1 MQFEVKIDE
10 TVTEPKVLILTDK
23 ITNEVNDLVRKLAE
37 NERQIIVVVYGESSE
52 AEKATF
58 RSMAERNAVITF
70 CNYTQKELS
79 DESGKSPAAICQK
92 IKTIRKKLK
101 KSE

>member
-37 NERQIIVVVYGESSE
+37 NERQIIAG
-52 AEKATF
+52 F
-58 RSMAERNAVITF
+58 RGDTVTLLDE
-70 CNYTQKELS
+70 KELLRVYA
-79 DESGKSPAAICQK
+79 SGGRVYAVGGAGGAGPG
-92 IKTIRKKLK
+92 RPGRGRYP
-101 KSE
+101 